1 MLSNFHSNVFR
12 EKCKSQV
19 WGKLQRRPGSRVQ
32 VKQARKMKLQK
43 GEMLSNFEIEGFCG
57 ELQRTV
63 KKQSGAGSGGSREG
77 SRRLPE
83 ASQGPRGSFLEA
95 AGEAQ
100 RRRRRFYTKFCDFF
114 ENSGPVLGSK
124 TESKSTKI
132 GEKWGVCLQQAFWND
147 FLSILEAF
155 WGPFLHDF
163 WKLLDTGCQV
173 KNVQKLLVFVHFRG
187 SGASV
192 RRSKFD
198 VFWKSFWTLLLEAF
212 WEAFW
217 SPKWSQ
223 MEAKMGQKSDQKS
236 RRILKTI
243 LDGAG
248 RGQDTPEWKK

>member
-1 MLSNFHSNVFR
+1 M
-12 EKCKSQV
+12 
-19 WGKLQRRPGSRVQ
+19 
-32 VKQARKMKLQK
+32 
-43 GEMLSNFEIEGFCG
+43 
-57 ELQRTV
+57 
-63 KKQSGAGSGGSREG
+63 
-77 SRRLPE
+77 
-83 ASQGPRGSFLEA
+83 
-95 AGEAQ
+95 
-100 RRRRRFYTKFCDFF
+100 
-114 ENSGPVLGSK
+114 
-124 TESKSTKI
+124 
-132 GEKWGVCLQQAFWND
+132 QQAFWND

-217 SPKWSQ
+217 RPKWSQ

-248 RGQDTPEWKK
+248 RGQNTPGPSRTQNLRGRWRDWPGPWFLFSQLWKPSGAPTRPAHCVPQWAANCPAGQPRHRARMWIIEGTMQNRQSLQIMYSVLSLGSI